1 MAMVVDFWMLFRF
14 SFLWL
19 ALLFTS
25 YSQDSSET
33 YEVYVSKNLIGT
45 LIEAKIVTKDIN
57 ASKKILYYAFKEI
70 ERIDSLLAWQIPT
83 SEISKI
89 NSSAGKYPVK
99 VSYET
104 YSILERSL
112 SYSKSSDGIFDVTVG
127 PLTQLWGFNGDEE
140 PTTAQE
146 KRAIDSCL
154 QLVGYKDLILNPN
167 DTTAFLKRAGMSIDL
182 GGIGKG
188 YAIDRAADILKK
200 NGLTSFLFNAGGDV
214 LVSGYK
220 SEAQNWTV
228 GIKDPRLDDKLI
240 GSVELFDKSIATSG
254 DYERYFEIDGKR
266 YHHILDPFT
275 GYPAS
280 NSMSVSVIAES
291 AERADAL
298 ATTVFIT
305 QGKTG
310 WQGNN
315 DEEFMVITKDHAKIF
330 SPGFKTKYRFKSIK

>member
-1 MAMVVDFWMLFRF
+1 MLFRF
-14 SFLWL
+14 SIVWFV
-19 ALLFTS
+19 AVVSCF
-25 YSQDSSET
+25 SQDSSQT

-45 LIEAKIVTKDIN
+45 LIEAKIISKDVN
-57 ASKKILYYAFKEI
+57 SCKKILYHAFKEI

-89 NSSAGKYPVK
+89 NSYAGKSPVK
-99 VSYET
+99 ISYET

-112 SYSKSSDGIFDVTVG
+112 TYSDSSNGIFDVTIG

-140 PTTAQE
+140 PATVPDG
-146 KRAIDSCL
+146 RAIDSCL
-154 QLVGYKDLILNPN
+154 KLVGYKDLILNSN
-167 DTTAFLKRAGMSIDL
+167 DTSAFLKRAGMSIDL

-188 YAIDRAADILKK
+188 YAIDRASDVLKR

-220 SEAQNWTV
+220 AEDQNWTV
-228 GIKDPRLDDKLI
+228 GIKDPRKEDKLL
-240 GSVELFDKSIATSG
+240 GSVELTDKSIATSG
-254 DYERYFEIDGKR
+254 DYERYFEVNGKR
-266 YHHILDPFT
+266 FHHIIDPFT

-280 NSMSVSVIAES
+280 NSVSVSVIAES

-305 QGKTG
+305 QGITG
-310 WQGNN
+310 WQGTS
-315 DEEFMVITKDHAKIF
+315 DEEFLIVTNDLKNIF
-330 SPGFKTKYRFKSIK
+330 SPGFKKKYHFKSIK

>member
-1 MAMVVDFWMLFRF
+1 MLSRF
-14 SFLWL
+14 SILWFV
-19 ALLFTS
+19 AVVSCF
-25 YSQDSSET
+25 SQDSLQT

-57 ASKKILYYAFKEI
+57 SAKKVLYHAFKEI
-70 ERIDSLLAWQIPT
+70 ERIDSLLAWQIAT

-89 NSSAGKYPVK
+89 NTSAGKCPVK
-99 VSYET
+99 ISYET
-104 YSILERSL
+104 YSILKRSL
-112 SYSKSSDGIFDVTVG
+112 AYSESSNGIFDVTVG

-140 PTTAQE
+140 PTTVPD
-146 KRAIDSCL
+146 KKAIDSCL
-154 QLVGYKDLILNPN
+154 QLVGYKDLILNYN
-167 DTTAFLKRAGMSIDL
+167 DTTAFLRRAGMSIDL

-188 YAIDRAADILKK
+188 YAIDRASDVLKR

-220 SEAQNWTV
+220 AEDQNWTV
-228 GIKDPRLDDKLI
+228 GIKDPRKEDKLL
-240 GSVELFDKSIATSG
+240 GSVEFTNKSIATSG

-266 YHHILDPFT
+266 YHHIIDPST

-280 NSMSVSVIAES
+280 NSVSVSIIAES

-298 ATTVFIT
+298 ATMVFIT

-310 WQGNN
+310 WQGKN
-315 DEEFMVITKDHAKIF
+315 DEEFIIISNDFTKIF
-330 SPGFKTKYRFKSIK
+330 SPAFKKKYRFKSVK

>member
-1 MAMVVDFWMLFRF
+1 MLFRF
-14 SFLWL
+14 SLLWL
-19 ALLFTS
+19 AVVISGF
-25 YSQDSSET
+25 SQDSTET

-89 NSSAGKYPVK
+89 NSSAGKSPVK

-140 PTTAQE
+140 SVAVPD
-146 KRAIDSCL
+146 KKAIDSCL
-154 QLVGYKDLILNPN
+154 KLVGYKELILNYN

-188 YAIDRAADILKK
+188 YAIDRASDILKK

-220 SEAQNWTV
+220 AEDQNWTV
-228 GIKDPRLDDKLI
+228 GIKDPRKEDKLL
-240 GSVELFDKSIATSG
+240 GSVEFTNKSIATSG
-254 DYERYFEIDGKR
+254 DYERFFEIDGRR
-266 YHHILDPFT
+266 YHHIIDPST
-275 GYPAS
+275 GFPAS
-280 NSMSVSVIAES
+280 NSISVSIIAES

-310 WQGNN
+310 WQGSN
-315 DEEFMVITKDHAKIF
+315 DEEFLIISKDFTRIF
-330 SPGFKTKYRFKSIK
+330 SPDFKKKYRFKSIK

>member
-1 MAMVVDFWMLFRF
+1 MLFRF
-14 SFLWL
+14 SLFWL
-19 ALLFTS
+19 AVVISGF
-25 YSQDSSET
+25 SQDSTET

-89 NSSAGKYPVK
+89 NSSAGKSPVK

-140 PTTAQE
+140 PVAVPD
-146 KRAIDSCL
+146 KKAIDSCL
-154 QLVGYKDLILNPN
+154 KLVGYKDLILNYN
-167 DTTAFLKRAGMSIDL
+167 DTTAFLKRTGMSIDL

-188 YAIDRAADILKK
+188 YAIDRASDILKK

-220 SEAQNWTV
+220 AEDQNWTV
-228 GIKDPRLDDKLI
+228 GIKDPRKEDKLL
-240 GSVELFDKSIATSG
+240 GSVEFTNKSIATSG
-254 DYERYFEIDGKR
+254 DYERFFEIDGRR
-266 YHHILDPFT
+266 YHHIIDPST
-275 GYPAS
+275 GFPAS
-280 NSMSVSVIAES
+280 NSISVSIIAES

-310 WQGNN
+310 WQGSN
-315 DEEFMVITKDHAKIF
+315 DEEFLIISKDFTRIF
-330 SPGFKTKYRFKSIK
+330 SPDFKKKYRFKSIK